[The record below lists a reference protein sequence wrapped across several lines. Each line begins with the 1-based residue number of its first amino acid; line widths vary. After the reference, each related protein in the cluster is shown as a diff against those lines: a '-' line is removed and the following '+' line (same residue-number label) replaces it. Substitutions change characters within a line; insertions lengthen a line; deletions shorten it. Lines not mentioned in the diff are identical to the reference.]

1 MYSGTGFELDC
12 AVYSA
17 GSLNS
22 LNTPFNAVSKYQVCQ
37 GHYGQ
42 VTAGI
47 GNQ

>member
-1 MYSGTGFELDC
+1 MSSGTGCELEC

-17 GSLNS
+17 GSLNP
-22 LNTPFNAVSKYQVCQ
+22 LNTPINAVSKYQVCQ
-37 GHYGQ
+37 GHHCQ